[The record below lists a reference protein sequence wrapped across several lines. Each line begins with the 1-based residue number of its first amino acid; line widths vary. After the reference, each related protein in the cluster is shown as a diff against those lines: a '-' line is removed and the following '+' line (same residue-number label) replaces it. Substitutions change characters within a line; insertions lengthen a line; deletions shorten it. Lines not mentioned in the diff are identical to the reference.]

1 MAPSP
6 AEIAAAIEAEDT
18 ARRAHEALEVAEGR
32 VRRLGDNPDGAA
44 TALAGVFAR
53 LRREHPM
60 RAVLH
65 VLRLRVDTEF
75 AAWERALEQASEE
88 ARRNRATAAAAR
100 TELEDARAAAAAA
113 ARAFTP
119 ELLAIATAEHARRAA
134 EVHRLAAETYAARVA
149 ADARERANPAG
160 VVLCRRCRVP
170 MKLIKFAG
178 ETFWG
183 CSRYPKCRQR
193 LTYTGP

>member
-6 AEIAAAIEAEDT
+6 SEIAAALQAEVT
-18 ARRAHEALEVAEGR
+18 AHRAHEALELAEGR

-44 TALAGVFAR
+44 TALGGIFAR
-53 LRREHPM
+53 VRREHPV

-65 VLRLRVDTEF
+65 VLRLRVDPEF
-75 AAWERALEQASEE
+75 SAWERAREQAAERKRGGARQGHRRGRAEE
-88 ARRNRATAAAAR
+88 R
-100 TELEDARAAAAAA
+100 D
-113 ARAFTP
+113 
-119 ELLAIATAEHARRAA
+119 
-134 EVHRLAAETYAARVA
+134 
-149 ADARERANPAG
+149 ERANPAG

-170 MKLIKFAG
+170 MKLIAFAG
-178 ETFWG
+178 EKFWG